1 MELNKYAKHSINTK
15 SDYMTLTF
23 GVEAR
28 VHL

>member
-15 SDYMTLTF
+15 SDYVTLTL
-23 GVEAR
+23 GVGAR